1 MRAVLGQVK
10 ELKDLGGT
18 PKANGSVLLYH
29 REGGHPDRDQAV
41 LSVRQAESGMGGDFE
56 KEASVMPGIDE
67 LVARRAP
74 QGNAAKH
81 EGSSVVAKLLSP
93 ELALLSNELDGFD
106 LLETP
111 FRDL

>member
-1 MRAVLGQVK
+1 M
-10 ELKDLGGT
+10 
-18 PKANGSVLLYH
+18 N
-29 REGGHPDRDQAV
+29 
-41 LSVRQAESGMGGDFE
+41 LSTFYPGADTESGMRGNFE
-56 KEASVMPGIDE
+56 KEASVVPGIDE
-67 LVARRAP
+67 LVARWAP